1 MRRTFAHYSKV
12 PPAEW
17 PWHHFSPRE
26 IACKGT
32 GKLTIDTEAMDM
44 LQRLRTNLGKPL
56 ILTSAYRSPEHN
68 RKVGGAKASKH
79 MEGVAFDVRMDN
91 HDPHTFEAAARAA
104 GFSGFGY
111 YPKSGFMHIDTAE
124 PRSWGTPWP
133 LTATAWPTEPPRQ
146 PEKTVRGQRRQ
157 GRRRGRRGRCRGR
170 RCRVPAHI
178 GQSCANGA
186 ACGCLCG
193 RCVHWVYA
201 VAAVAL
207 IRRWASA
214 IIAALVLLGAALLYR
229 KGRQDADDA
238 NTAQD
243 FNEYVAARRRM
254 DDG

>member
-1 MRRTFAHYSKV
+1 MRRTYAHYSKV

-17 PWHHFSPRE
+17 PWQSFSPRE

-68 RKVGGAKASKH
+68 RKVGGAKRSKH
-79 MEGVAFDVRMDN
+79 MEGIAFDVRMDN

-146 PEKTVRGQRRQ
+146 PEKMSEDKD
-157 GRRRGRRGRCRGR
+157 
-170 RCRVPAHI
+170 AK
-178 GQSCANGA
+178 AAAGA
-186 ACGCLCG
+186 GVAG
-193 RCVHWVYA
+193 A
-201 VAAVAL
+201 VAA
-207 IRRWASA
+207 
-214 IIAALVLLGAALLYR
+214 AAEHLPILGSLAP
-229 KGRQDADDA
+229 
-238 NTAQD
+238 TAQLVAVC
-243 FNEYVAARRRM
+243 VAAAFIGYMLWRRSR
-254 DDG
+254 